1 MTAAIS
7 KKDLDMQIKILKAD
21 RNRQIP
27 VAVKALEGLRR
38 AEEKYHFEFQ
48 SIGIDEEFEK
58 LRKDT
63 PTESIVEQFVGLEYS
78 VHIQAIYPFP
88 EEIALICNEEG
99 KLEGLPLNRALRDEA
114 GKIYDIISGT
124 FFLCAAPAD
133 SENFTRLNEEQIE
146 KYTRHFHQPEMFL
159 NIHGH
164 LACLPIEEPSQ

>member
-78 VHIQAIYPFP
+78 VHTP
-88 EEIALICNEEG
+88 ETVDRMLAHG
-99 KLEGLPLNRALRDEA
+99 FTTDE
-114 GKIYDIISGT
+114 
-124 FFLCAAPAD
+124 
-133 SENFTRLNEEQIE
+133 
-146 KYTRHFHQPEMFL
+146 
-159 NIHGH
+159 
-164 LACLPIEEPSQ
+164 IEEFLYYGEA

>member
-1 MTAAIS
+1 M
-7 KKDLDMQIKILKAD
+7 
-21 RNRQIP
+21 
-27 VAVKALEGLRR
+27 
-38 AEEKYHFEFQ
+38 
-48 SIGIDEEFEK
+48 
-58 LRKDT
+58 
-63 PTESIVEQFVGLEYS
+63 IVEPGKAPYAKEIIGTLEEMQGIVGGY
-78 VHIQAIYPFP
+78 IQAIYPFP